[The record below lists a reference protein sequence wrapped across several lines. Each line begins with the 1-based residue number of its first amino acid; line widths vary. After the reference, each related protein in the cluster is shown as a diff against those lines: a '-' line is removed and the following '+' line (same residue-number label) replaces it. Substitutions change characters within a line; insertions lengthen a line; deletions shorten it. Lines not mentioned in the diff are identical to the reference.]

1 MKKLLSI
8 CFLSILLG
16 LLSFSAQ
23 AQNCGFLIKNLQPD
37 TIEGVVQMSP
47 DGLLPLDHTLG
58 SGVFINSEN
67 PYDFYGNANVGRTEL
82 YELFLCNTCNLD
94 PKTKISLDWILQ
106 RKNAAGEW
114 EVVNGN
120 LSDYV
125 DFDIYTLYSE
135 INDTTGVCNR
145 ITWLGG
151 RVPNGFGWCE
161 QAVAPD
167 MFHGV
172 TCHTPTNYPGAVPVG
187 QGTPYSVMNS
197 LGELIPAMGMTP
209 IYTEALDYFYYDFF
223 SQTRTLLQLKWKQAG
238 TYRLIM
244 NVRERVGGTAW
255 NNLTW
260 NENETTDFI
269 GGHQSCCGEILM
281 SDTLTYPVFGEFSK
295 EVCENEH
302 FIFGRPEYDFHVTMP
317 DTNVVFGRTINAGT
331 GACEMFQV
339 DSLYRFHFFVR
350 NTPEVVVLKDK
361 DTLCKCSAFGPEQL
375 LSMITYDTV
384 DLQYASDHK
393 FMWYYWGSN
402 GYAWYDAM
410 PNIDTVVGTYTY
422 VVRQVNTYTN
432 FTQFYSDVLDTI
444 VCSGEPVTLTVT
456 FLEMDPPAV
465 PATQEFCLE
474 TIDTNS
480 IYNAIA
486 QPDAK
491 CANTTRWYKTVR
503 TQFHNNKT
511 EYLTDLVYTGNNFPI
526 NLNEYRPATNKD
538 QTVYFYAVSYDE
550 ERNCESK
557 YFTTFA
563 IVYHQTPELVQ
574 VAPIPSVICPGSE
587 ATLKVKINN
596 NPDNT
601 DAAYTY
607 KWNGDVTEVLLDG
620 TRTPFVSDTV
630 YTVGNGTTTNAAFP
644 FSSEAKYNYTQQI
657 YTASEVGVGEITK
670 IAFDYASTTAVTKN
684 VKIYLG
690 TTTTISFNNSNKQ
703 WITGGTLVYD
713 GPVSFNGPAGWK
725 EIELQ
730 HPFLYEGTEN
740 LVVTIDDQSGVAA
753 GARYFKTTSK
763 TNACMRSYG
772 SNPITSSSNKTV
784 ASSRNNM
791 KFFAE
796 GAGFTTNDKNQT
808 AYNQTSALDSCRTAY
823 ETTVYVVDANG
834 CKSETVVFN
843 YVANDTIAPTVDKN
857 TLTTEVFA
865 CHLDS
870 VNAPVYT
877 TIAALENA
885 ADIEF
890 SDNCAKDL
898 LYIANVA
905 TTVNSISDT
914 TCVESLTRTY
924 TVKDHCGNAV
934 TFAHVFVTRDTTK
947 PFFRF
952 EEGEFPYVRLFPV
965 EGGNCTFNSPD
976 SMTFINAVAPHVA
989 DNCTDSAYLMSTV
1002 KFFWENTNESPIGG
1016 TNIFRSKNHL
1026 SVVAQITD
1034 RCGNVYAQD
1043 IIFLD
1048 RPQKISIEPGSITST
1063 GNNCF
1068 GDTATLQFDVTYIKD
1083 DTILGPFVPYTYE
1096 WVEVNGRT
1104 VNFTAATE
1112 TTTDITFPGVGDYVF
1127 KMVVTDRNGC
1137 TAETEPVT
1145 INVRALPQVQINHI
1159 VENGQVEPYCPTY
1172 GNLTIQAVIV
1182 NPVEGQTVAE
1192 NAYTWSGESVND
1204 IPHINTTWVTIVP
1217 EWCDTLYYPTV
1228 TVVDDR
1234 GCVGTVTD
1242 TIEAKA
1248 KGPQFIDVIPDTTL
1262 VKQEGCIFVIPDF
1275 KDLVTSD
1282 LVSDDC
1288 YDFYQIKYTDA
1299 FATIERDDWYTQSP
1313 AAGTELTTATGVVT
1327 ITVKNPCGKTSSLA
1341 VNVLKPAEVLT
1352 VTIDPATAADCQS
1365 EIEAVGVDF
1374 SSVVTNAIGD
1384 VEYEWV
1390 LVGSDDDLL
1399 NNDGANYHVQGAME
1413 PGVYTYQ
1420 VNIEDALGCT
1430 ASATANL
1437 TVYFQG
1443 ADPELSKWPNTLCER
1458 FNGALVVNHAPTGY
1472 AYNLQH
1478 NDFDFFHFF
1487 KISDNPDHQP
1497 TEWNTI
1503 TFDSLRPGM
1512 YTLTVYTVNDCER
1525 SYQVEI
1531 LDNSNAPIN
1540 PQFTTNDVT
1549 VCTNDN
1555 GVLNINAQNGYTY
1568 ELYRFDDV
1576 ALGELVGTA
1585 TSYNNL
1591 SVGRYLIH
1599 TIQLSTHCTNDTTF
1613 VLEDAA
1619 PRPEV
1624 TTTVTANTNCDN
1636 TNYNNNPENVY
1647 NGQIR
1652 ITSNANWQY
1661 TVYTAAGDTLLN
1673 NVTLNST
1680 NNPIK
1685 DLAPISYFIV
1695 AYNPATGCSSLNA
1708 ARVTV
1713 GSTIVTPTIN
1723 TNITP
1728 NHFCVADTADGTIT
1742 VSNHSTFRQF
1752 ALLEKH
1758 GLFSYDTIAPRSL
1771 TYTWNSLYE
1780 GTYQIEAIGNNYC
1793 RVTKQVD
1800 VEKNTINPAITAT
1813 STINTSC
1820 VEELGTITLKNTNA
1834 SAMNVP
1840 AYGNAKM
1847 ALYMIEK
1854 GDFWKDSVTTATQ
1867 VTFSNLASG
1876 TYTYTAVTNY
1886 GCVKTDTITVNQY
1899 QLPAMQ
1905 LVSTPNHMCAPTF
1918 EKPGDGTVKV
1928 EVPTTETVPG
1938 AHFFMYYFSD
1948 ANDDNINMEV
1958 PYELPLTHT
1967 KYWLAA
1973 GRYHVL
1979 AVDTVTGCTVDGYIS
1994 VEDDLY
2000 EVIVDSTVT
2009 TPTTYCSEVD
2019 GDGTLTIYAH
2029 STNPAA
2035 VLNYSLDGENWQVS
2049 NVFTDLANKSYSFY
2063 VKDVVALC
2071 ETEGSATIS
2080 YSDCI
2085 PTITIVDND
2094 GNTAPFT
2101 YCIGDEPRQLIGNA
2115 YYEDGS
2121 DCAGTFTYEW
2131 NAPCSDPSY
2140 SNTNTIDVIVDH
2152 VMPAGC
2158 LYVLT
2163 VHNELTGCS
2172 YDTTVRVI
2180 VNAKPVLGFVVNDVH
2195 YTQADLEEPLTFC
2208 ENDPIS
2214 IQVYAVNGKTLV
2226 DTNWTL
2232 GYVGQRFQIDTV
2244 GTTMADTNTFC
2255 AWSTSDQGCVSNIAS
2270 LPIVIKRLDHETV
2283 TATACVTYEINPND
2297 IITKPADATY
2307 PYTVSVERTYTSVLK
2322 GCDSIVTYNI
2332 TLFAAPEIDPQRLV
2346 VTPFCETENYTLA
2359 DFVDSFDVNWNGV
2372 TGTTKWMVAEFS
2384 NDYVGDYMITDAYN
2398 AKAMSNTQ
2406 LSGGNSA
2413 VHAVAFDGLTNVPA
2427 NLVWTIS
2434 KNDDESY
2441 SLYNAAIGKY
2451 LAGTSSTGDAT
2462 FVTSVTNAAKWTIEE
2477 TQTGIQLVNKQ
2488 YTANALKYNS
2498 GSPRF
2503 ACYGKNNTNQMENL
2517 NFHKIGA
2524 GNYVEVPATTVVDYA
2539 FATTHSV
2546 KYVATNSCGEVESH
2560 VSFDVSKTP
2569 VIDTFGLEDSY
2580 CNNMPATVNFK
2591 VSSFGHPATVTLK
2604 IDGNTVQTYTVNDE
2618 EVDLSYSFTPRYYL
2632 HHNKVMSLNVVNAN
2646 GLCPDVTATAT
2657 ILVDTT
2663 IYHIQPKTYCEGEQ
2677 LHYSDFVTG
2686 NFNQIALHTLTADAG
2701 SIADG
2706 SELAYSQNGTQIYFT
2721 MLDRCDNNVTSDT
2734 VAITVKPLPVLEI
2747 GDLESDLCYETA
2759 AQEIAAAIE
2768 TVQFADEQGWL
2779 APTTMWSEGFEGGEI
2794 PADWTVIT
2802 NGEGP
2807 GWFIRTYNSEYPQNT
2822 HSGNYATTA
2831 PSYYGEPYQ
2840 ADNWLFTP
2848 AINVVSASSLSFFE
2862 TAQDFGYPDTYSVY
2876 VLNNNQVDLS
2886 AVPVI
2891 DSQVSSLGWTEHTI
2905 DLTPYVGQTVYVAFR
2920 HHDYDQFF
2928 LNLDDITLTTT
2939 QKYASAEALVEAI
2952 KNTPNTE
2959 VYYYV
2964 KNDCGAD
2971 TQYVGNIRILNKLDV
2986 TASNVTVCPNVTV
2999 DAMVTTV
3006 NAVINDYANYLPSE
3020 VTTTYEVVRGT
3031 TILAMNAAVPFQTGD
3046 QIRVIVTP
3054 NITPNCGADTAFAQ
3068 VTVLTNNHVDPTYKP
3083 ACNGDVLN
3091 AFIATQPQWTGTAQ
3105 LVAGESH
3112 WEVWDATQ
3120 HTVDPATYVVDLD
3133 TYNDYDGIWVRYAWV
3148 TECDETVYT
3157 DWFEQ
3162 IVINDVPEITLN
3174 DQIKICEGQK
3184 ITLAN
3189 TGFNVTYNGN
3199 EDKYDTA
3206 WTINGTEFDFNT
3218 VLTAAEYN
3226 GKELVVTLSDNGAAC
3241 GVVHDTLTLIVD
3253 TLPVPTIT
3261 GPAKACSGETIE
3273 YVATPG
3279 YVSYN
3284 FTVTGNY
3291 DNMVPATMPT
3301 NSNTVSVD
3309 VYADG
3314 VEFTTANVTVVDG
3327 NGCVGS
3333 SLTGAS
3339 VRVTDRPEFIFY
3351 NADGSVNAT
3360 HTYDA
3365 VTYATDSTASVGLD
3379 YGWMINTNC
3388 DMVDKLVYVEFD
3400 LYYNGEIISN
3410 DHVGEYFATQTFTN
3424 QYGATFPYVTTQSF
3438 NWLNGQSIY
3447 GTPSPNSNT
3456 SLYNYAVANPSVST
3470 AGNHFPNT
3478 NLGLTNTN
3486 VYDDLWLHF
3495 IGDRKVDATHVPFR
3509 LSGEYKV
3516 VYRLYSTSHQDD
3528 FNHLYYEDN
3537 YHMGGINYQDTA
3549 HLGGQNALASS
3560 PILKL
3565 LVTDSIIVNVTGP
3578 NSTPSDVADET
3589 PVTPEVAPVLS
3600 VDETAVTPDMEVW
3613 PNPAPAVT
3621 TTLKARVHNMNG
3633 NAIVTLT
3640 SLTGKVVYSG
3650 ETYIDN
3656 DNYYFEFGV
3665 NGLSVGSYIM
3675 TVRTDA
3681 DVVTK
3686 KVIVAR
3692 MAR

>member
-151 RVPNGFGWCE
+151 RVPNGFGYCE

-410 PNIDTVVGTYTY
+410 PNIDTVVGTFTYT
-422 VVRQVNTYTN
+422 VRQVNTYTN
-432 FTQFYSDVLDTI
+432 FNQFYSDVIDTI
-444 VCSGEPVTLTVT
+444 VCAGEPVTLTVT

-574 VAPIPSVICPGSE
+574 VAPIPSVICPGTE

-620 TRTPFVSDTV
+620 MRTPFVPDTV

-753 GARYFKTTSK
+753 DARYFKTTSK

-870 VNAPVYT
+870 VNAPVYN
-877 TIAALENA
+877 TIAALEA
-885 ADIEF
+885 AASIEF
-890 SDNCAKDL
+890 SDNCSEDL
-898 LYIANVA
+898 LYIAGVT
-905 TTVNSISDT
+905 TTVNSVSDT

-934 TFAHVFVTRDTTK
+934 TFAHVYVTRDTTK
-947 PFFRF
+947 PYFRF

-1002 KFFWENTNESPIGG
+1002 KFFWENTDESPIGG

-1068 GDTATLQFDVTYIKD
+1068 GDTATLHFDVTYIKD

-1096 WVEVNGRT
+1096 WVEVNDRT

-1112 TTTDITFPGVGDYVF
+1112 TTTDITFPGTGDYVF

-1145 INVRALPQVQINHI
+1145 INVRALPQVKINHI
-1159 VENGQVEPYCPTY
+1159 VENGQDEPYCPTY

-1192 NAYTWSGESVND
+1192 NAYTWTGESVNTL
-1204 IPHINTTWVTIVP
+1204 PTTNTTWVTIVP
-1217 EWCDTLYYPTV
+1217 EWCDTMYYPTV

-1242 TIEAKA
+1242 TVEAKA
-1248 KGPQFIDVIPDTTL
+1248 QGPQFIDAIPDTTL
-1262 VKQEGCIFVIPDF
+1262 VKQEGCIFIIPDF
-1275 KDLVTSD
+1275 KDLITSE
-1282 LVSDDC
+1282 LVSDEC
-1288 YDFYQIKYTDA
+1288 YEFYQIKYSDA
-1299 FATIERDDWYTQSP
+1299 YATIERDDWYTQSP
-1313 AAGTELTTATGVVT
+1313 AAGDTLYTATGVVT
-1327 ITVKNPCGKTSSLA
+1327 ITIKNPCGKTSSLA

-1365 EIEAVGVDF
+1365 EIEAVGIDF

-1443 ADPELSKWPNTLCER
+1443 DDPELSLWPNTLCER

-1512 YTLTVYTVNDCER
+1512 YTLTVYTINDCER

-1619 PRPEV
+1619 PRPEI
-1624 TTTVTANTNCDN
+1624 TTSVTANTNCDN

-1673 NVTLNST
+1673 NDTLNST

-1695 AYNPATGCSSLNA
+1695 AYNHATGCSSLNA
-1708 ARVTV
+1708 ERVTV

-1742 VSNHSTFRQF
+1742 VSNHSNFRQF

-1771 TYTWNSLYE
+1771 TYSWNSLYDA
-1780 GTYQIEAIGNNYC
+1780 TYQIEAIGNNYC
-1793 RVTKQVD
+1793 RVTKQVE
-1800 VEKNTINPAITAT
+1800 VGKRTIDPAITAT

-1820 VEELGTITLKNTNA
+1820 VESKGTITLKNTNA
-1834 SAMNVP
+1834 SAMNVNN
-1840 AYGNAKM
+1840 YGYAKM
-1847 ALYMIEK
+1847 ASYKIVM
-1854 GDFWKDSVTTATQ
+1854 GDYENEIASTATQ
-1867 VTFSNLASG
+1867 VTFNNLASG
-1876 TYTYTAVTNY
+1876 TYTYTATTNF
-1886 GCVKTDTITVNQY
+1886 GCEKTDTITVKQY
-1899 QLPAMQ
+1899 ELPAMQ
-1905 LVSTPNHMCAPTF
+1905 LTSTPNHMCAPTF
-1918 EKPGDGTVKV
+1918 EKPGDGTVTV
-1928 EVPTTETVPG
+1928 VIPTTETVSG
-1938 AHFFMYYFSD
+1938 SHFFMYYFYD
-1948 ANDDNINMEV
+1948 ADDVDMDV
-1958 PYELPLTHT
+1958 PYELPLTNT

-1973 GRYHVL
+1973 KNYHVV
-1979 AVDTVTGCTVDGYIS
+1979 AVDTVTGCTVDGYIE

-2000 EVIVDSTVT
+2000 EVIIDSIVT

-2019 GDGTLTIYAH
+2019 GDGTLTIYAS

-2049 NVFTDLANKSYSFY
+2049 NVFTDLANKSYNIF
-2063 VKDVVALC
+2063 VKDVNSLC
-2071 ETEGSATIS
+2071 ETEGSASIS

-2101 YCIGDEPRQLIGNA
+2101 YCIGDEPKQLIGNA

-2121 DCAGTFTYEW
+2121 ECAGTFTYEW

-2208 ENDPIS
+2208 ENEPIS

-2270 LPIVIKRLDHETV
+2270 LPIVIKRLDHVTV

-2297 IITKPADATY
+2297 IITKPAGETY

-2332 TLFAAPEIDPQRLV
+2332 TLYAAPEIDPARLLV
-2346 VTPFCETENYTLA
+2346 DPFCENENYTLA
-2359 DFVDSFDVNWNGV
+2359 DFVDSFDVNWNGL
-2372 TGTTKWMVAEFS
+2372 TGTAKWMALDAENTGYTKVTS
-2384 NDYVGDYMITDAYN
+2384 MSELTDGDYMITN
-2398 AKAMSNTQ
+2398 ATTNPASLRAMTNTA
-2406 LSGGNSA
+2406 SGSA
-2413 VHAVAFDGLTNVPA
+2413 LGYAPVIGFDYVAPFC
-2427 NLVWTIS
+2427 VWTIT
-2434 KNDDESY
+2434 KNEDNTY
-2441 SLYNAAIGKY
+2441 SIYNAEIGKY
-2451 LAGTSSTGDAT
+2451 AAGLTS
-2462 FVTSVTNAAKWTIEE
+2462 N
-2477 TQTGIQLVNKQ
+2477 GIQLTDDQ
-2488 YTANALKYNS
+2488 NAPNAKWNISMNGSNIQVRNAQHTDRYLKYNS
-2498 GSPRF
+2498 ASPRF
-2503 ACYGKNNTNQMENL
+2503 ASYNFNTDNTAWLSLYKSNNT
-2517 NFHKIGA
+2517 FA
-2524 GNYVEVPATTVVDYA
+2524 EVPATTVVDYE
-2539 FATTHSV
+2539 FASTHNV
-2546 KYVATNSCGEVESH
+2546 KYVVTNACGEDEANVH
-2560 VSFDVSKTP
+2560 FDVSKTP
-2569 VIDTFGLEDSY
+2569 VIDSFALRTSY
-2580 CNNMPATVNFK
+2580 CNNTLATVNFK
-2591 VSSFGHPATVTLK
+2591 VSSFGHPATATLK
-2604 IDGNTVQTYTVNDE
+2604 IDGNTVKTYTFNGE
-2618 EVDLSYSFTPRYYL
+2618 ETMLSYTFTPRFYL

-2663 IYHIQPKTYCEGEQ
+2663 IYHILPKTYCEGEQ

-2686 NFNQIALHTLTADAG
+2686 DFEDMELHTLPTVG
-2701 SIADG
+2701 YITDG

-2721 MLDRCDNNVTSDT
+2721 MLDRCENIVTSDT
-2734 VAITVKPLPVLEI
+2734 VAITVNPLPTLTIRQLPSDMCV
-2747 GDLESDLCYETA
+2747 GDA
-2759 AQEIAAAIE
+2759 AQMLTAAIE
-2768 TVQFADEQGWL
+2768 THYATSQGWL
-2779 APTTMWSEGFEGGEI
+2779 YKAN
-2794 PADWTVIT
+2794 ADAD
-2802 NGEGP
+2802 
-2807 GWFIRTYNSEYPQNT
+2807 Y
-2822 HSGNYATTA
+2822 TA
-2831 PSYYGEPYQ
+2831 V
-2840 ADNWLFTP
+2840 ADVN
-2848 AINVVSASSLSFFE
+2848 
-2862 TAQDFGYPDTYSVY
+2862 
-2876 VLNNNQVDLS
+2876 
-2886 AVPVI
+2886 
-2891 DSQVSSLGWTEHTI
+2891 
-2905 DLTPYVGQTVYVAFR
+2905 
-2920 HHDYDQFF
+2920 
-2928 LNLDDITLTTT
+2928 
-2939 QKYASAEALVEAI
+2939 ALVNAV
-2952 KNTPNTE
+2952 KALPHAF
-2959 VYYYV
+2959 VYYFVANQCGEDTALV
-2964 KNDCGAD
+2964 KDL
-2971 TQYVGNIRILNKLDV
+2971 RILGKLDV

-3031 TILAMNAAVPFQTGD
+3031 NIMAMNAAVPFQAGD
-3046 QIRVIVTP
+3046 QIRVIATP

-3068 VTVLTNNHVDPTYKP
+3068 VTVKTNDRTAPVYQE
-3083 ACNGDVLN
+3083 ACSGDALS
-3091 AFIATQPQWTGTAQ
+3091 AFVATQPTWTGTANVTAQ
-3105 LVAGESH
+3105 GWKIANNADGAAAT
-3112 WEVWDATQ
+3112 DATLA
-3120 HTVDPATYVVDLD
+3120 TVITDAADVYVSY
-3133 TYNDYDGIWVRYAWV
+3133 TWT
-3148 TECDETVYT
+3148 TECDQTFNTAWTKLTV
-3157 DWFEQ
+3157 
-3162 IVINDVPEITLN
+3162 NNVPEITMN
-3174 DQIKICEGQK
+3174 DQIRVCEGNK
-3184 ITLAN
+3184 VTLAQ
-3189 TGFNVTYNGN
+3189 TGLSVNYHGN
-3199 EDKYDTA
+3199 ADKYDTA

-3226 GKELVVTLSDNGAAC
+3226 GKKLVVTLNDNGAAC
-3241 GVVHDTLTLIVD
+3241 GVVRDTLTLIVD

-3301 NSNTVSVD
+3301 TDNSIFVD

-3360 HTYDA
+3360 HTYEAETFA
-3365 VTYATDSTASVGLD
+3365 VNPESSVGLD

-3456 SLYNYAVANPSVST
+3456 SLYNYAVANPSVAT

-3495 IGDRKVDATHVPFR
+3495 IGDRKVNATHVPFR
-3509 LSGEYKV
+3509 LNGEYKV
-3516 VYRLYSTSHQDD
+3516 VYRLYSTSHEDD

-3549 HLGGQNALASS
+3549 HLGGQNALTSN

-3600 VDETAVTPDMEVW
+3600 VDEAVVTPDMEVW

>member
-58 SGVFINSEN
+58 SGVFINPDD

-82 YELFLCNTCNLD
+82 YELFLCNTCGLA

-106 RKNAAGEW
+106 RKNDAGEW
-114 EVVNGN
+114 VVVNDN
-120 LSDYV
+120 ISDYV

-151 RVPNGFGWCE
+151 RVPNGFGCCE

-167 MFHGV
+167 MFHGI
-172 TCHTPTNYPGAVPVG
+172 TCHSPVNYPGAVPVG

-244 NVRERVGGTAW
+244 NVRERLGGTAW

-281 SDTLTYPVFGEFSK
+281 SDTLSYPVFGEYSK
-295 EVCENEH
+295 EVCENETWT
-302 FIFGRPEYDFHVTMP
+302 FGQPPYTFTVTTP
-317 DTNVVFGRTINAGT
+317 DTNVVFGRTLNAGS
-331 GACEMFQV
+331 GDCEIFQS
-339 DSLYRFHFFVR
+339 DSIYRVHFFVR
-350 NTPEVVVLKDK
+350 HTPVVQSEGAV
-361 DTLCKCSAFGPEQL
+361 LCKCAEF
-375 LSMITYDTV
+375 TV
-384 DLQYASDHK
+384 DDLLDLVT
-393 FMWYYWGSN
+393 MDEN
-402 GYAWYDAM
+402 GLD
-410 PNIDTVVGTYTY
+410 DTQCTPHFQWKYNGTWHDTPPSLAHLNVPGHNYFTI
-422 VVRQVNTYTN
+422 RQVNTYNDTLDCIGPEIT
-432 FTQFYSDVLDTI
+432 FDVY
-444 VCSGEPVTLTVT
+444 
-456 FLEMDPPAV
+456 FKEMTPPEINV
-465 PATQEFCLE
+465 PELRDFCLE
-474 TIDTNS
+474 ALEGATLNLSAEIDEE
-480 IYNAIA
+480 
-486 QPDAK
+486 
-491 CANTTRWYKTVR
+491 CANTVKWFTSYKQAYAFEFDAVTGP
-503 TQFHNNKT
+503 K
-511 EYLTDLVYTGNNFPI
+511 YLDNLFSNRLDTASYIGSNDLTI
-526 NLNEYRPATNKD
+526 NLADYMPSTNKD
-538 QTVYFYAVSYDE
+538 TVLFFFAVSYKDDE
-550 ERNCESK
+550 CPSPLFT
-557 YFTTFA
+557 YFS
-563 IVYHQTPELVQ
+563 VNLHQTPVLET
-574 VAPIPSVICPGSE
+574 VAMDSMFCPG
-587 ATLKVKINN
+587 TKVQMGVNVITN
-596 NPDNT
+596 DT
-601 DAAYTY
+601 DPQYTY
-607 KWNGDVTEVLLDG
+607 KWDGDVTSVMLNGSEVAFVDAQTIIVG
-620 TRTPFVSDTV
+620 T
-630 YTVGNGTTTNAAFP
+630 GTSTSAAYP
-644 FSSEAKYNYTQQI
+644 FSNEAKYNYTQQI
-657 YTASEVGVGEITK
+657 YPASSLAAGEITK
-670 IAFDYASTTAVTKN
+670 IAFQYAGTNLVTREN
-684 VKIYLG
+684 VKIYIG
-690 TTTTISFNNSNKQ
+690 TTNTVSFNNSNKQ
-703 WITGGTLVYD
+703 WLEPGTLVYS
-713 GPVSFNGPAGWK
+713 GNLSFNGPAGWK

-730 HPFLYEGTEN
+730 NGFVYDGTQN
-740 LVVTIDDQSGVAA
+740 IVITVDDQSGVAGSVA
-753 GARYFKTTSK
+753 YFNYTSS
-763 TNACMRSYG
+763 TNAVMRYYG
-772 SNPITSSSNKTV
+772 ANPFVPATSSKQVNSYRPNIRLLV
-784 ASSRNNM
+784 SG
-791 KFFAE
+791 E
-796 GAGFTTNDKNQT
+796 GYTTAAKNQV
-808 AYNQTSALDSCRTAY
+808 AYNQTDATDTCHTAY
-823 ETTVYVVDANG
+823 TASVYVVDGNG
-834 CKSETVVFN
+834 CKSAPVTFN
-843 YVANDTIAPTVDKN
+843 YISNDTIAPTVDHN
-857 TLTTEVFA
+857 TVTTEVFA

-890 SDNCAKDL
+890 SDNCNKDL

-914 TCVESLTRTY
+914 TCVESVTRTY

-934 TFAHVFVTRDTTK
+934 TFAHVYVTRDTTK
-947 PFFRF
+947 PYFRF

-1002 KFFWENTNESPIGG
+1002 KFFWENTDESPIGG

-1068 GDTATLQFDVTYIKD
+1068 GDTATLHFDVTYIKD
-1083 DTILGPFVPYTYE
+1083 DTVVGPFVPYTYE

-1104 VNFTAATE
+1104 VNFTAATD

-1248 KGPQFIDVIPDTTL
+1248 KGPQFIDAIPDTTL

-1288 YDFYQIKYTDA
+1288 YEFYQIKYTDA

-1443 ADPELSKWPNTLCER
+1443 ADPELQKWPNTLCER

-1555 GVLNINAQNGYTY
+1555 GVLNISAQNGYTY

-1713 GSTIVTPTIN
+1713 GTTIVTPTIN

-1758 GLFSYDTIAPRSL
+1758 GYFSYDTIAPRSL

-1834 SAMNVP
+1834 SAMNVT

-1847 ALYMIEK
+1847 ALYMIEM
-1854 GDFWKDSVTTATQ
+1854 GDFWKDSATTATQ

-2071 ETEGSATIS
+2071 EAEGSATIS

-2121 DCAGTFTYEW
+2121 ECAGTFTYEW

-2195 YTQADLEEPLTFC
+2195 YTQADLDEPLYFC

-2214 IQVYAVNGKTLV
+2214 IQVYSVNGKTLV

-2232 GYVGQRFQIDTV
+2232 GYVGQRYQIDTV

-2255 AWSTSDQGCVSNIAS
+2255 AWSHSDQGCVSNIAS

-2283 TATACVTYEINPND
+2283 TANACVTYEINPND

-2332 TLFAAPEIDPQRLV
+2332 TLYAAPEIDPARLV
-2346 VTPFCETENYTLA
+2346 VDPFCENENYTLA
-2359 DFVDSFDVNWNGV
+2359 DFVDSFKLNWNGLE
-2372 TGTTKWMVAEFS
+2372 GTTKWMASEIAPV
-2384 NDYVGDYMITDAYN
+2384 
-2398 AKAMSNTQ
+2398 
-2406 LSGGNSA
+2406 L
-2413 VHAVAFDGLTNVPA
+2413 
-2427 NLVWTIS
+2427 
-2434 KNDDESY
+2434 
-2441 SLYNAAIGKY
+2441 
-2451 LAGTSSTGDAT
+2451 
-2462 FVTSVTNAAKWTIEE
+2462 
-2477 TQTGIQLVNKQ
+2477 
-2488 YTANALKYNS
+2488 
-2498 GSPRF
+2498 
-2503 ACYGKNNTNQMENL
+2503 
-2517 NFHKIGA
+2517 
-2524 GNYVEVPATTVVDYA
+2524 NYVEVPATTVVDYA

-2560 VSFDVSKTP
+2560 VFFDVSKAP

-2580 CNNMPATVNFK
+2580 CNNTPATINFM

-2618 EVDLSYSFTPRYYL
+2618 EAELSYTFTPRYYL
-2632 HHNKVMSLNVVNAN
+2632 HHNKVMSLNIVNAN
-2646 GLCPDVTATAT
+2646 GLCLDTTASAT
-2657 ILVDTT
+2657 IVVDTT
-2663 IYHIQPKTYCEGEQ
+2663 IYHILPKTYCEGEQ

-2686 NFNQIALHTLTADAG
+2686 DFEDMELHTLPTVG
-2701 SIADG
+2701 YITDG
-2706 SELAYSQNGTQIYFT
+2706 SVLTYSQNGTQIYFT
-2721 MLDRCDNNVTSDT
+2721 MLDRCENNVTSDT
-2734 VAITVKPLPVLEI
+2734 VAITVNPLPTLTI
-2747 GDLESDLCYETA
+2747 GQLPSDMCVDDA
-2759 AQEIAAAIE
+2759 AQMLTAAIE
-2768 TVQFADEQGWL
+2768 THYATSQGWL
-2779 APTTMWSEGFEGGEI
+2779 YK
-2794 PADWTVIT
+2794 ADADAD
-2802 NGEGP
+2802 
-2807 GWFIRTYNSEYPQNT
+2807 Y
-2822 HSGNYATTA
+2822 TA
-2831 PSYYGEPYQ
+2831 V
-2840 ADNWLFTP
+2840 ADVN
-2848 AINVVSASSLSFFE
+2848 
-2862 TAQDFGYPDTYSVY
+2862 
-2876 VLNNNQVDLS
+2876 
-2886 AVPVI
+2886 
-2891 DSQVSSLGWTEHTI
+2891 
-2905 DLTPYVGQTVYVAFR
+2905 
-2920 HHDYDQFF
+2920 
-2928 LNLDDITLTTT
+2928 
-2939 QKYASAEALVEAI
+2939 ALVNAV
-2952 KNTPNTE
+2952 KALPHAF
-2959 VYYYV
+2959 VYYFVANQCGKDTALV
-2964 KNDCGAD
+2964 KDL
-2971 TQYVGNIRILNKLDV
+2971 RILGKLDV

-3031 TILAMNAAVPFQTGD
+3031 NILAMNAAVPFQTGD
-3046 QIRVIVTP
+3046 QIRVIATP

-3068 VTVLTNNHVDPTYKP
+3068 VTVLTYNHVDPTYKP

-3112 WEVWDATQ
+3112 WEVYDAII

-3133 TYNDYDGIWVRYAWV
+3133 TYNDYYGIWVRYAWV

-3226 GKELVVTLSDNGAAC
+3226 GKKLVVTLNDNGAAC
-3241 GVVHDTLTLIVD
+3241 GLVRDTLTLIVD

-3301 NSNTVSVD
+3301 TDNSIFVD

-3360 HTYDA
+3360 HTYEA

-3400 LYYNGEIISN
+3400 LYYNGQIISN
-3410 DHVGEYFATQTFTN
+3410 DHVGEYFATQIFTN
-3424 QYGATFPYVTTQSF
+3424 EYGATFPYVSTQSF
-3438 NWLNGQSIY
+3438 GWLNGQSIY

-3456 SLYNYAVANPSVST
+3456 SLYNYAVANPSVAT

-3478 NLGLTNTN
+3478 NLGLTNVN

-3509 LSGEYKV
+3509 LNGEYKV
-3516 VYRLYSTSHQDD
+3516 VYRLYSTTHEDD

-3537 YHMGGINYQDTA
+3537 YHMGGLNYHDTA
-3549 HLGGQNALASS
+3549 HLGGQNGLVYK
-3560 PILKL
+3560 PGLKL

>member
-58 SGVFINSEN
+58 SGVFINPDD

-82 YELFLCNTCNLD
+82 YELFLCNTCGLD

-106 RKNAAGEW
+106 RKNDAGEW
-114 EVVNGN
+114 VVVNDN
-120 LSDYV
+120 ISDYV

-151 RVPNGFGWCE
+151 RVPNGFGCCE

-167 MFHGV
+167 MFHGI
-172 TCHTPTNYPGAVPVG
+172 TCHSPVNYPGAVPVG

-281 SDTLTYPVFGEFSK
+281 SDTLSYPVFGEYSK

-393 FMWYYWGSN
+393 FMWYYN
-402 GYAWYDAM
+402 NAWHDAM

-432 FTQFYSDVLDTI
+432 FAQFYSDVLDTI

-456 FLEMDPPAV
+456 FLEMDPPALPENIDV
-465 PATQEFCLE
+465 CLE
-474 TIDTNS
+474 TIDENTVLKLVS
-480 IYNAIA
+480 V
-486 QPDAK
+486 PDAK
-491 CANTTRWYKTVR
+491 CANTTKWYSNARYVIPGKPGYTSWYDDYFTAHLYTNSYIGKTNELNV
-503 TQFHNNKT
+503 
-511 EYLTDLVYTGNNFPI
+511 
-526 NLNEYRPATNKD
+526 NLIDYVPSINKD
-538 QTVYFYAVSYDE
+538 TVLYFFATSYNDD
-550 ERNCESK
+550 RDCESK
-557 YFTTFA
+557 QYSFLTVT
-563 IVYHQTPELVQ
+563 IHQTPELVQ

-620 TRTPFVSDTV
+620 TRTPFVPDTV
-630 YTVGNGTTTNAAFP
+630 YTVGNGTITNAAFP

-753 GARYFKTTSK
+753 DARYFKTTSK

-834 CKSETVVFN
+834 CKSAPVVFN
-843 YVANDTIAPTVDKN
+843 YIANDTIAPTVDKN
-857 TLTTEVFA
+857 TVTTEVFA

-877 TIAALENA
+877 TIAALETA
-885 ADIEF
+885 ANIEF
-890 SDNCAKDL
+890 NDNCDKDL
-898 LYIANVA
+898 LYIDNV
-905 TTVNSISDT
+905 TTLVSSTSDT

-947 PFFRF
+947 PYFRF

-1204 IPHINTTWVTIVP
+1204 IPHTNTTWVTIVP
-1217 EWCDTLYYPTV
+1217 EWCDTMYYPTV

-1248 KGPQFIDVIPDTTL
+1248 QGPQFIDAIPDTTL

-1288 YDFYQIKYTDA
+1288 YEFYQIKYTDA

-1390 LVGSDDDLL
+1390 LVDSDDDLL

-1525 SYQVEI
+1525 TYQVEI

-1599 TIQLSTHCTNDTTF
+1599 TIQLSTLCTNDTTF

-1619 PRPEV
+1619 PRPV
-1624 TTTVTANTNCDN
+1624 PTFTVTP
-1636 TNYNNNPENVY
+1636 NNNCVNDANIY
-1647 NGQIR
+1647 NGTIK
-1652 ITSNANWQY
+1652 ITSNAAWQY
-1661 TVYTAAGDTLLN
+1661 TVYTAEDTVIN
-1673 NVTLNST
+1673 NAVLTAA
-1680 NNPIK
+1680 NNPITGVK
-1685 DLAPISYFIV
+1685 DNVKYYIEAL
-1695 AYNPATGCSSLNA
+1695 NPANGCA
-1708 ARVTV
+1708 T
-1713 GSTIVTPTIN
+1713 
-1723 TNITP
+1723 ITP
-1728 NHFCVADTADGTIT
+1728 VEAMVGYNAIGTQLQVSTTSNFFCLTDTANGTIKIT
-1742 VSNHSTFRQF
+1742 SPLSNYLDYNLMQGT
-1752 ALLEKH
+1752 
-1758 GLFSYDTIAPRSL
+1758 DTIGKKAD
-1771 TYTWNSLYE
+1771 YTSNGWVSLYNGHYSIV
-1780 GTYQIEAIGNNYC
+1780 GTNKYYC
-1793 RVTKQVD
+1793 YVAKDDILVTRM
-1800 VEKNTINPAITAT
+1800 TINPAIAAD
-1813 STINTSC
+1813 STMNTNC
-1820 VEELGTITLKNTNA
+1820 APGKENGTITLRNTNA
-1834 SAMNVP
+1834 STMGSAL
-1840 AYGNAKM
+1840 YGNAQIASYK
-1847 ALYMIEK
+1847 IES
-1854 GDFWKDSVTTATQ
+1854 GDYVKEIATSATQ
-1867 VTFSNLASG
+1867 VTFSNLQSG
-1876 TYTYTAVTNY
+1876 TYTYTVTTNY
-1886 GCVKTDTITVNQY
+1886 GCVTIGTITVEQY
-1899 QLPAMQ
+1899 ELPAMQ

-1918 EKPGDGTVKV
+1918 EKPGDGTVTV
-1928 EVPTTETVPG
+1928 VIPTTETVPG

-1948 ANDDNINMEV
+1948 ANVDNINMEV

-2283 TATACVTYEINPND
+2283 TATACVSYAINPND
-2297 IITKPADATY
+2297 VITKPAGETY

-2332 TLFAAPEIDPQRLV
+2332 TLYAAPEIDPARLV
-2346 VTPFCETENYTLA
+2346 VDPFCETENYTLA
-2359 DFVDSFDVNWNGV
+2359 DFVDSFDVNWNGL
-2372 TGTTKWMVAEFS
+2372 TGTAKWMALDTENSGYTKVTS
-2384 NDYVGDYMITDAYN
+2384 LSQLTDGDYMITN
-2398 AKAMSNTQ
+2398 ATSTRAMSNEV
-2406 LSGGNSA
+2406 LGNA
-2413 VHAVAFDGLTNVPA
+2413 LDAAYVTHFDYVAPFC
-2427 NLVWTIS
+2427 VWTIT
-2434 KNDDESY
+2434 KNEDNTY
-2441 SLYNAAIGKY
+2441 SIYNAEVGKY
-2451 LAGTSSTGDAT
+2451 AAGLTS
-2462 FVTSVTNAAKWTIEE
+2462 N
-2477 TQTGIQLVNKQ
+2477 GIQL
-2488 YTANALKYNS
+2488 TEDGNAPNAKWNISMNGSNIQISNAQHTGRYLKYNTQ
-2498 GSPRF
+2498 SPRF
-2503 ACYGKNNTNQMENL
+2503 ASYNFNTDNTAWLSLYKSNNT
-2517 NFHKIGA
+2517 FA
-2524 GNYVEVPATTVVDYA
+2524 EVPATTVVDYE
-2539 FATTHSV
+2539 FASTHNV
-2546 KYVATNSCGEVESH
+2546 KYVVTNACGEDEANVH
-2560 VSFDVSKTP
+2560 FDVSKAP
-2569 VIDTFGLEDSY
+2569 VIDSFALRTSY
-2580 CNNMPATVNFK
+2580 CNNTLATVNFK
-2591 VSSFGHPATVTLK
+2591 VSSFGHPATATLK
-2604 IDGNTVQTYTVNDE
+2604 IDGNTVQTYTFNGE
-2618 EVDLSYSFTPRYYL
+2618 ETMLSYTFTPRFYL

-2663 IYHIQPKTYCEGEQ
+2663 IYNILPKTYCEGEQ

-2686 NFNQIALHTLTADAG
+2686 EFTNMQLHTLPTVG
-2701 SIADG
+2701 YITDG

-2721 MLDRCDNNVTSDT
+2721 MLDHCDNIVTSDT
-2734 VAITVKPLPVLEI
+2734 VAITVNPLPTLTI
-2747 GDLESDLCYETA
+2747 GQLPSDMCVGDA
-2759 AQEIAAAIE
+2759 AQMLTAAIE
-2768 TVQFADEQGWL
+2768 THYATSQGWL
-2779 APTTMWSEGFEGGEI
+2779 YKAN
-2794 PADWTVIT
+2794 ADAD
-2802 NGEGP
+2802 
-2807 GWFIRTYNSEYPQNT
+2807 Y
-2822 HSGNYATTA
+2822 TA
-2831 PSYYGEPYQ
+2831 V
-2840 ADNWLFTP
+2840 ADVN
-2848 AINVVSASSLSFFE
+2848 
-2862 TAQDFGYPDTYSVY
+2862 
-2876 VLNNNQVDLS
+2876 
-2886 AVPVI
+2886 
-2891 DSQVSSLGWTEHTI
+2891 
-2905 DLTPYVGQTVYVAFR
+2905 
-2920 HHDYDQFF
+2920 
-2928 LNLDDITLTTT
+2928 
-2939 QKYASAEALVEAI
+2939 ALVNAV
-2952 KNTPNTE
+2952 KALPHAF
-2959 VYYYV
+2959 VYYFVANQCGEDTALV
-2964 KNDCGAD
+2964 KDL
-2971 TQYVGNIRILNKLDV
+2971 RILGKLDV

-3046 QIRVIVTP
+3046 QIRVIATP

-3068 VTVLTNNHVDPTYKP
+3068 VTVLTYNRVDPTYKP

-3091 AFIATQPQWTGTAQ
+3091 AFIATQPQWNGTAQ

-3112 WEVWDATQ
+3112 WEVWDAMP

-3148 TECDETVYT
+3148 TECGETVYT

-3424 QYGATFPYVTTQSF
+3424 QYGATFPYVSTQSF

-3478 NLGLTNTN
+3478 NLGLTNVN

-3495 IGDRKVDATHVPFR
+3495 IGDRKVNATHVPFR

-3516 VYRLYSTSHQDD
+3516 VYRLYSTSHEDD

-3549 HLGGQNALASS
+3549 HLGGQNALTSN

-3600 VDETAVTPDMEVW
+3600 VDEIAVTPDMEVW